1 MPFRKFALVALL
13 GAGIVASDGAV
24 AQRDDILAPA
34 NVDVTRPWLDACLRA
49 GGVPGVGTGADL
61 WDASVAVRQYN
72 CDWSVPAI
80 GPMIGAPALKPLI
93 DLCRATTVGLTRD
106 LTYFP
111 APPNPLQH
119 VECIT
124 FFTVDKL
131 P

>member
-1 MPFRKFALVALL
+1 MPFRKFALAALL
-13 GAGIVASDGAV
+13 GMGVLASAGAF

-49 GGVPGVGTGADL
+49 GGVPGVGTGADP

-72 CDWSVPAI
+72 CDWSVPRI
-80 GPMIGAPALKPLI
+80 GPMIGAQELKPLI
-93 DLCRATTVGLTRD
+93 DLCRATTAGLTAD

-111 APPNPLQH
+111 APPNPLLH

-124 FFTVDKL
+124 FFTADKL